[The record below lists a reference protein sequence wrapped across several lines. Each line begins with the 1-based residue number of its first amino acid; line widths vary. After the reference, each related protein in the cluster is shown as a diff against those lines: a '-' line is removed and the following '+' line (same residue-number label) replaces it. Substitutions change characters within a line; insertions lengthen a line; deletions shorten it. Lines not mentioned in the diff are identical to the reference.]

1 MKTEIKKTI
10 TLDITKEEFEAYE
23 DVRIQGSTNMFNTS
37 NVELLSGLSKDK
49 IMAIMKNYE
58 KLKEEFK

>member
-1 MKTEIKKTI
+1 MITEIKKTI

>member
-58 KLKEEFK
+58 KLEEEFK